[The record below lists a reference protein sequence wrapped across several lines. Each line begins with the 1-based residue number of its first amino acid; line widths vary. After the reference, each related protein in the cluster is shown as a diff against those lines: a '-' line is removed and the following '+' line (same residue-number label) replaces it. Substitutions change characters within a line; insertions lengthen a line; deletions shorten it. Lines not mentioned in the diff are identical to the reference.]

1 MLTTAEKIKVIMK
14 HNNFTMTELANQLN
28 CSRQNLSNKMSRNNF
43 DERELTAIANAL
55 GCELEINFV
64 NRETGE
70 KDLII
75 TKNSDFSCI
84 QKSTSKKRAFN
95 LRQGMRIY
103 LTLILL
109 FLLRTSYQLFFEL
122 LVHFLQVFRLIWLM
136 V

>member
-1 MLTTAEKIKVIMK
+1 MLIQSDTTERMVYMLTTAEKIKVIMK

-70 KDLII
+70 KI
-75 TKNSDFSCI
+75 
-84 QKSTSKKRAFN
+84 
-95 LRQGMRIY
+95 
-103 LTLILL
+103 
-109 FLLRTSYQLFFEL
+109 
-122 LVHFLQVFRLIWLM
+122 
-136 V
+136 